1 MNWEQDGGIKTNCNL
16 LIGRFVGAGHLEFCP
31 SPGPLAA
38 VSRIAVSWDI
48 YRSNHLWGDRLWGGG
63 IGQQVARQVVFD
75 EQCGLEEGYC
85 WSWLVIAG
93 GLGR

>member
-1 MNWEQDGGIKTNCNL
+1 MKWEQDGGIKTNCNVF
-16 LIGRFVGAGHLEFCP
+16 IGRFVGSGHLELCP
-31 SPGPLAA
+31 CPGSLAA
-38 VSRIAVSWDI
+38 VSRIAVSGDI
-48 YRSNHLWGDRLWGGG
+48 HRSNHLGGDRRGGG
-63 IGQQVARQVVFD
+63 CIGQQVARQVVFD